1 MKKSL
6 FALVALTLFSVKA
19 DYLYW
24 MITDDLGT
32 HDNFVGQAIDFST
45 WDTAKLYVNGSY
57 FDGSLPVGTLSS
69 DNAANLRDFGAYAYA
84 DIGSSSS
91 ASTFLIEL
99 WSGESY
105 LGYASDTYANLAQ
118 YIYKEG
124 TMAPVVGGWMPPNSA
139 YAVPE
144 PTSGLLFLIGGMLL
158 GLKRRRQQV

>member
-1 MKKSL
+1 MKKIL
-6 FALVALTLFSVKA
+6 FTLVALTVFSVKA

-24 MITDDLGT
+24 MITNDLGE
-32 HDNFVGQAIDFST
+32 HENFVGQAIDFSQ
-45 WDTAKLYVNGSY
+45 WNTAKLYV
-57 FDGSLPVGTLSS
+57 DGSSFSGASPVGTLTPT
-69 DNAANLRDFGAYAYA
+69 AVTELRDYGAYAYA
-84 DIGSSSS
+84 NIGSYSSS
-91 ASTFLIEL
+91 STFLIEL

-144 PTSGLLFLIGGMLL
+144 PTSGLLFLIGGVLL